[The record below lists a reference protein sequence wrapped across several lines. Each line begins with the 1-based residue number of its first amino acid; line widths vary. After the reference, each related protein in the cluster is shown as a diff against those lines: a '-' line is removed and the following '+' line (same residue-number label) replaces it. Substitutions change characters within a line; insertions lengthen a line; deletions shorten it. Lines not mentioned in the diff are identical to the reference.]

1 MKRIIMSHTRE
12 IYVSLSKSVVRYE
25 IPKYF
30 PIENGFGKSQVE
42 VKDNSIIVTFTPL
55 EPNESHQVKSSS
67 ENPLIETERTAGNE
81 KSSRLYQLS

>member
-1 MKRIIMSHTRE
+1 MNRIIMSHTRD
-12 IYVSLSKSVVRYE
+12 IYVTMSKTVVRYE

-30 PIENGFGKSQVE
+30 PIENGFGKSEVE

-55 EPNESHQVKSSS
+55 EPNEYHQVKSLY
-67 ENPLIETERTAGNE
+67 ENPLLETEKTVGNE

>member
-1 MKRIIMSHTRE
+1 MNRIIMSHTRD
-12 IYVSLSKSVVRYE
+12 IYVTMSKTVVRYE

-30 PIENGFGKSQVE
+30 PIENGFGKSEVE

-55 EPNESHQVKSSS
+55 EPNEYHQVKSSY
-67 ENPLIETERTAGNE
+67 ENPLLETEKTVGNE